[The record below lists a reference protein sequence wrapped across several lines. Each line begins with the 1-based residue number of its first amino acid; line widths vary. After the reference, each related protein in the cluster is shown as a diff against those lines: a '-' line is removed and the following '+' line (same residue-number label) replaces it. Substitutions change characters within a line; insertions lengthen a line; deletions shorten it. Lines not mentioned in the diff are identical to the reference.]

1 MQTLTPW
8 TAPDPVVRQLSDPQG
23 FQKAVKP
30 SGAASKAAAVALV
43 IGLLLLAYNL
53 VSTFRTLSENS
64 VGSERFFEVF
74 TSTTGQNF
82 STDPM
87 LVAYVWGPIVLIPL
101 ALVFLV
107 VSRLTAKQRTDRA
120 FAAYSSGGYAAKAL
134 GLPVRYAANNS
145 QVVPQVLVPPHLG
158 TEEVSRWMSGVAQTI
173 TSLDKAGAKKLN
185 KTLVSKLSRPEVAVP
200 AETVF
205 PGSPPFALLVQA
217 PDAVGAETVR
227 AVVPGNGG
235 ARAYVVDLSKV
246 QGWG

>member
-23 FQKAVKP
+23 FQKAVSP
-30 SGAASKAAAVALV
+30 SGAAAKAATIALV

-53 VSTFRTLSENS
+53 VSTFRTLSENDL
-64 VGSERFFEVF
+64 GSESFFEVF

-101 ALVFLV
+101 AIVFLV
-107 VSRLTAKQRTDRA
+107 VSRLTVKQRADRA

-134 GLPVRYAANNS
+134 GLPVRFTANNS

-158 TEEVSRWMSGVAQTI
+158 SEEVSRWMSGVAQSI
-173 TSLDKAGAKKLN
+173 TTLDKAGSKKLA
-185 KTLVSKLSRPEVAVP
+185 KTLASKLAKPEVAVL

-227 AVVPGNGG
+227 AVVPGDRST
-235 ARAYVVDLSKV
+235 RAYVVDLSKV